1 MKKTKTGVRRI
12 CSLLLCVML
21 VLAMLPAAAWAN
33 ETLYTIDFSDGT
45 INGNVVTYKVN
56 DDTNVTLTVSGISIG
71 NNNTISIAESDAVT
85 FSLSENYNAETME
98 VKVYA

>member
-1 MKKTKTGVRRI
+1 MKKTKAGVRRI

-85 FSLSENYNAETME
+85 FSWYSKLSCG
-98 VKVYA
+98 